1 MPSII
6 IVDDHPVNA
15 TMVQTL
21 LEQAGYTDIKTFS
34 DPSEAVR
41 HIKAQEYPPI
51 IITDYNMPGLTGPQ
65 LLIHIK
71 ETHPDTQGLIM
82 TSAPREASLDEDTKG
97 FPIVDKN
104 HFKFFNE
111 IETLVRD
118 FMSKGEK

>member
-6 IVDDHPVNA
+6 IVDDHPANA
-15 TMVQTL
+15 LMIRDL
-21 LEQAGYTDIKTFS
+21 LEQSGYTDIKTFY

-41 HIKAQEYPPI
+41 HIKGLEWAPV
-51 IITDYNMPGLTGPQ
+51 IITDYSMPGLTGPQ

-118 FMSKGEK
+118 FMNKSD